1 MFSVF
6 SHKGYKIE
14 LKAILF
20 NTITS
25 ERGKSKLVQK
35 RSLTKCSL
43 LNKNIIIKQFKVKRV
58 DDNKGKEEKEEEEQ
72 SLL

>member
-1 MFSVF
+1 
-6 SHKGYKIE
+6 
-14 LKAILF
+14 
-20 NTITS
+20 
-25 ERGKSKLVQK
+25 
-35 RSLTKCSL
+35 